1 MKFSNCRSVLA
12 ALVASTLLA
21 GKASAGDGLTD
32 RITSVYQTPHVPA
45 VAFTN
50 SPRLGD
56 LIRAGRLY
64 LSLDDAVALAIENNL
79 DIEYQR
85 FNLDTA
91 RYELVRAQGGGVTR
105 GLTLIVSE
113 APSGV
118 GGPAAPLVTSPASR
132 TAPGSTIAT
141 NPVELGGLGQ
151 VQSNLSITGQVV
163 PSLGTPVPTFDP
175 SLTGVFQFQ
184 HQSAP
189 QSNVVVSG
197 AENLIS
203 RSIVASAGLR
213 QGYSSGLQINGSF
226 ANSFQDVNSIRN
238 SINPFAT
245 SSLGLNFTQPLL
257 RGFGFSVNRRY
268 INIARNENRI
278 ADALLRQQLIASV
291 YGVTR
296 LYYDLVALYQDVLVK
311 EETLRFNDRLLADTR
326 AAFEQGTAAEVEV
339 ARANAQ
345 LFSARQ
351 DLERSR
357 GLFEEQTAVLK
368 TYLSR
373 RGISDPLLQTAQIVP
388 TSANTDIPVPTT
400 DLATPVDDLVQ
411 QAMSNRGDLAVG
423 QLQVENLNLNFE
435 GVRSA
440 LKPQLDLIGTAQN
453 VGLGGSANPLSL
465 NPGGSFTGGYGSAI
479 EQVFRRN
486 YPVYGVGIQLDLPL
500 RNRVAQADAARDQV
514 LIRQSEIRLQQ
525 LRNQV
530 RLEVEDALISMR
542 RARTA
547 WEAAVEARK
556 LQERSLE
563 IEQARYAAGVSTS
576 FFVLQYQSLLA
587 QARSSEVVSRSAY
600 VKAQAALG
608 RATGSILSDRG
619 VSITDAGSH
628 R

>member
-1 MKFSNCRSVLA
+1 MKSSNCRSVLA

-21 GKASAGDGLTD
+21 GNASAGDGLTD
-32 RITSVYQTPHVPA
+32 RITGVYQTPHVPA

-79 DIEYQR
+79 DIKYQR

-91 RYELVRAQGGGVTR
+91 RYELVRAQGGGTTR

-151 VQSNLSITGQVV
+151 VQSNLSVTGQIQ
-163 PSLGTPVPTFDP
+163 PALGTAVPIFDP
-175 SLTGVFQFQ
+175 AITGVFNFQ

-189 QSNVVVSG
+189 QTNQVVSG

-203 RSIVASAGLR
+203 RSIVASAGLQ

-226 ANSFQDVNSIRN
+226 ANSFQDVNSLRN
-238 SINPFAT
+238 SINPFAS
-245 SSLGLNFTQPLL
+245 SSLGVNFTQPLL
-257 RGFGFSVNRRY
+257 RGFGFAVNRRY

-357 GLFEEQTAVLK
+357 GLFEE
-368 TYLSR
+368 
-373 RGISDPLLQTAQIVP
+373 
-388 TSANTDIPVPTT
+388 
-400 DLATPVDDLVQ
+400 
-411 QAMSNRGDLAVG
+411 
-423 QLQVENLNLNFE
+423 
-435 GVRSA
+435 
-440 LKPQLDLIGTAQN
+440 
-453 VGLGGSANPLSL
+453 
-465 NPGGSFTGGYGSAI
+465 
-479 EQVFRRN
+479 
-486 YPVYGVGIQLDLPL
+486 
-500 RNRVAQADAARDQV
+500 
-514 LIRQSEIRLQQ
+514 
-525 LRNQV
+525 
-530 RLEVEDALISMR
+530 
-542 RARTA
+542 
-547 WEAAVEARK
+547 
-556 LQERSLE
+556 
-563 IEQARYAAGVSTS
+563 
-576 FFVLQYQSLLA
+576 
-587 QARSSEVVSRSAY
+587 
-600 VKAQAALG
+600 
-608 RATGSILSDRG
+608 
-619 VSITDAGSH
+619 
-628 R
+628 